1 METQAEKRIYIIS
14 IVFYVILF
22 LGNIW
27 CAIDSF
33 CDYAETLKTK
43 TLIKGIIFFVF
54 IFFFAREAIVEY
66 KLHKA
71 RKKAD
76 DEI

>member
-1 METQAEKRIYIIS
+1 MGKQEEKRTYIVS
-14 IVFYVILF
+14 MVFYSILF

-33 CDYAETLKTK
+33 YEYAGTLKTK

-54 IFFFAREAIVEY
+54 IFYFAWQAIAEY

-71 RKKAD
+71 KQIAEED
-76 DEI
+76 L

>member
-1 METQAEKRIYIIS
+1 MATQADKKTYTFKIIL
-14 IVFYVILF
+14 YTILF

-54 IFFFAREAIVEY
+54 IFFFAWEAIVEY

-71 RKKAD
+71 KQKAD